1 MCLMVQDESNFPSV
15 GTSIQFP
22 AMLLRFSKSTAITM
36 SDPSKMHKFGGFITQ
51 PVPFLKSLSNI
62 AGHYLVE
69 KKDLNFLR

>member
-1 MCLMVQDESNFPSV
+1 
-15 GTSIQFP
+15 
-22 AMLLRFSKSTAITM
+22 MLLRFSKSTAITM